1 MTGET
6 VRLPADRIETRLPEL
21 KPGMSGA
28 RARAEAARC
37 LFCHDAPCI
46 TACPTGIDIP
56 LFIRQIRG
64 GNVIGAARTILEANA
79 LGHSCARVCPVEV
92 LCEGA
97 CVYHGRDEPPIE
109 IGRLQRYAT
118 DRVVHGDVQI
128 FEAGPSTGRSVALV
142 GGGPASIAC
151 AHELRRLGHRAVVFE
166 RSDYPGG
173 LNTDGVAPYKMK
185 VDESLAEIEYLSAVG
200 IEWRTGVTVG
210 EDVPWEALEREFDAV
225 FLGLGLG
232 DDGAL
237 GIEGEDLEGVYGATT
252 LIRLLK
258 TDDRLDPGACRSA
271 IVVGGGNT
279 AIDAARELKLLGVD
293 NVRIVYRRSSER
305 MSAYEHEVSHAVA
318 EGIQFFYRTVPLA
331 FEGENGRLATVRLA
345 GVDRDLRP
353 VGDPWSARAD
363 VAAIATGQA
372 RLVDLLEAIPGG
384 VEHEGG
390 RVVVDPANGR
400 TSNPRYW
407 CGGDLANGGAEVV
420 NAAAEGKRA
429 AHGIDA
435 WMREQG
441 GTDV

>member
-1 MTGET
+1 MTGDA
-6 VRLPADRIETRLPEL
+6 VRLSPDRIETRLPEL
-21 KPGMSGA
+21 KPAMSDA

-37 LFCHDAPCI
+37 LFCHDAPCV

-64 GNVIGAARTILEANA
+64 DNVIGAARTILEANA

-97 CVYHGRDEPPIE
+97 CVYHERDEPPIE

-210 EDVPWEALEREFDAV
+210 EDVPWEELEWEFDAI

-232 DDGAL
+232 DDGSL

-252 LIRLLK
+252 LIRLFK
-258 TDDRLDPGACRSA
+258 TDHRLDPGACRSA

-293 NVRIVYRRSSER
+293 NVRVVYRRSSER

-318 EGIQFFYRTVPLA
+318 EGVHFFYRTVPLA
-331 FEGENGRLATVRLA
+331 FEGENGRLATVRLTS
-345 GVDRDLRP
+345 VDRDLRP
-353 VGDPWSARAD
+353 VDDPWSVRAD

-390 RVVVDPANGR
+390 RVVVDPATGR

-441 GTDV
+441 GTHV